1 MRKKTIPFT
10 GKMHIKNGDT
20 VMVMAGKDK
29 GKSGKVT
36 RVYPKTGKLV
46 VEGLNMVTKH
56 TKGQPTA
63 SNPNPES
70 GRLQSEAA
78 ILASKVSLMNAD
90 GQPTRIRLQT
100 DENGVKTRVA
110 VKGGAAI
117 VEPPKVVTAK

>member
-1 MRKKTIPFT
+1 MRKKTIPFE
-10 GKMHIKNGDT
+10 GKLHIKMGDT
-20 VMVMAGKDK
+20 VAVTAGKDK

-36 RVYPKTGKLV
+36 RVYPKTGKVV

-70 GRLQSEAA
+70 GRIQSEAA
-78 ILASKVSLMNAD
+78 ILASKVALLNAE
-90 GQPTRIRLQT
+90 GKPTRVRMQT

-110 VKGGAAI
+110 VKGGGNIA
-117 VEPPKVVTAK
+117 EPEKPEPAK